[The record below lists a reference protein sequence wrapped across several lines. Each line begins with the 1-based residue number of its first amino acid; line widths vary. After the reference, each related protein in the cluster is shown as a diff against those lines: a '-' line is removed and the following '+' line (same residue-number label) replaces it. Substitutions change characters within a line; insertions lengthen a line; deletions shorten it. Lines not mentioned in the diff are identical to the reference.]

1 MIKVDTS
8 GLDRML
14 KGIQRK
20 DMPLAM
26 RNTLRDVMNDTRL
39 RERQEIKRVFKKP
52 TTPVLNGVRVTERPE
67 TNKPWGRLG
76 FRDDFGKYGHA
87 VLRAVSPHIPGE
99 PNTRNQKAMA
109 SGLTQMGLMKSDE
122 YLVPSRTM
130 KLNKFGNITGNMASK
145 MLNDIGAFR
154 SSSGFTS
161 TTMPGKVKWIWKEV
175 RSRKGKPLKGIWDK
189 AKLQKKRPGALAMM
203 VVKGS
208 PTYAKR
214 FRFRE
219 VARSHSEKAK
229 PYFARKTVDY
239 YITKKYGR

>member
-20 DMPLAM
+20 DMPRAM
-26 RNTLRDVMNDTRL
+26 RNTLKDVIRDTNR

-52 TTPVLNGVRVTERPE
+52 TTPVLNGVRIIEMPE
-67 TNKPWGRLG
+67 INKPWGEIG
-76 FRDDFGKYGHA
+76 FRDDFGRHGHA

-99 PNTRNQKAMA
+99 PRTREQKGMA
-109 SGLTQMGLMKSDE
+109 SALTHMGLMKSDE

-130 KLNKFGNITGNMASK
+130 KLNKYGNITGSMASK

-154 SSSGFTS
+154 SRSGFAS
-161 TTMPGKVKWIWKEV
+161 TTMPGKVKWMWKEV
-175 RSRKGKPLKGIWDK
+175 RSRKGGTVKGIWDK
-189 AKLQKKRPGALAMM
+189 SKFQKKRHGALAML